1 MKRQLCLAAYLML
14 MCLTVQAMSPEL
26 TSAEPSMLRL
36 SEAEIASMLGPE
48 ELYSGSEIAMWLVTD
63 LLPEIRAEIAE
74 TSRASAAEAVKPLL
88 VEIAGLTAER
98 DSALRG
104 LAVAR
109 GRVFGAAVVSAVV
122 AGVCGLILGLI
133 LAR

>member
-1 MKRQLCLAAYLML
+1 MLTCLL
-14 MCLTVQAMSPEL
+14 LTCSLAQAMSPEP
-26 TSAEPSMLRL
+26 TSPEPSMLRL

-63 LLPEIRAEIAE
+63 LLPEMRAEIAE
-74 TSRASAAEAVKPLL
+74 TSKASAAEAARPLL

-98 DSALRG
+98 DSALQA

-109 GRVFGAAVVSAVV
+109 GRVFIVGVV
-122 AGVCGLILGLI
+122 AATAGVLLGLI

>member
-48 ELYSGSEIAMWLVTD
+48 ELYSGSEIATWLARD
-63 LLPEIRAEIAE
+63 LLPEMRAEIAE

-88 VEIAGLTAER
+88 VEIAGVRAE
-98 DSALRG
+98 
-104 LAVAR
+104 LAETRKAAG
-109 GRVFGAAVVSAVV
+109 GRLFLVGVL
-122 AGVCGLILGLI
+122 AGVLGWLLHAI